1 MLGGLLVVAATACA
15 APGPEGAAVDEA
27 AGAVL
32 ADAAE
37 RLADALEARDGCRAL
52 EEADALRTRA
62 DAALAA
68 GQVDPAVADET
79 RRIAAITTA
88 GVRCEATPTAFAPVR
103 DRVGA
108 ALRDVTELETDEHGG
123 RG

>member
-1 MLGGLLVVAATACA
+1 MLGGLLVVAGTACA
-15 APGPEGAAVDEA
+15 APGPERAVVDEA

-68 GQVDPAVADET
+68 GEIDPVVADET
-79 RRIAAITTA
+79 RRVAAVTTA
-88 GVRCEATPTAFAPVR
+88 GVHCEAIPTER
-103 DRVGA
+103 
-108 ALRDVTELETDEHGG
+108 GG
-123 RG
+123 RR